1 MQIGFQ
7 MGARMGLI
15 LEITPDLG
23 LIPGD
28 VTEAARA
35 ATLQSTKLS
44 SSAFSDR
51 LSAQSR
57 LSPGPVPM
65 PRQAAAR
72 KPAGGERKRMSLAEA
87 RRIAA
92 SENLR
97 LLTRAGSD
105 SGFVNVYR
113 RSQGNGER
121 SSRPWEARVRAEER
135 NVSLGRYA
143 SAAEAALAVARH
155 LGPEAST

>member
-1 MQIGFQ
+1 MCRPRMQIGFQ

-97 LLTRAGSD
+97 LLTRAG
-105 SGFVNVYR
+105 
-113 RSQGNGER
+113 E
-121 SSRPWEARVRAEER
+121 EER
-135 NVSLGRYA
+135 RASLRLDSDGLD
-143 SAAEAALAVARH
+143 AANDPWILDLVAV
-155 LGPEAST
+155 GPSDIVL